1 MKKIILLAALVVF
14 AFSCDS
20 NNSGKRILTKSSGKI
35 NHLSVVVDNLLWEEE
50 VGKSIR
56 DVFGA
61 PVIALPQDE
70 PLFSMR
76 QMPPQVFT
84 DFATKNRLVLKI
96 EKGEAA
102 ETNVYKDVYAKPQVV
117 AVIKGMTNSEI
128 IDQLTENGSRI
139 ISSYKEAEITEK
151 QRRMRQSLNK
161 NNSIEE
167 TLGLSMEFPSVY
179 RIAKEENGFYWIR
192 KDLRTGS
199 MNIMLLPLPLDA
211 ISEGDEAVNDI
222 IKIRDSLGKA
232 YIPGPVEGSY
242 MITEAAFSPF
252 TSSTIIDNKETF
264 ETKGTWEVKNAFM
277 AGPFANYVIKDEVN
291 NRLIMAEGFTFAP
304 SIEKRDYMFEL
315 EAIIRSID
323 IK

>member
-1 MKKIILLAALVVF
+1 MTLFVF
-14 AFSCDS
+14 TFSCDS

-35 NHLSVVVDNLLWEEE
+35 NHLSVVVDNILWEEE
-50 VGKSIR
+50 VGNAIR

-61 PVIALPQDE
+61 AVVALPQAE

-84 DFATKNRLVLKI
+84 DFATKNRIVLKI

-102 ETNVYKDVYAKPQVV
+102 ETSIYKDVYAKPQVV
-117 AVIKGMTNSEI
+117 AVIKGMTNTEI
-128 IDQLTENGSRI
+128 IEQLNENGSRI
-139 ISSYKEAEITEK
+139 ISSFKEAEITEK
-151 QRRMRQSLNK
+151 QRRMKQSLNK

-167 TLGLSMEFPSVY
+167 KLGLTMEFPSVY
-179 RIAKEENGFYWIR
+179 RIAKEEDEFYWIR

-222 IKIRDSLGKA
+222 IKIRDSLGKVH
-232 YIPGPVEGSY
+232 IPGPVDGSY
-242 MITEAAFSPF
+242 MITEAAFAPF
-252 TSSTIIDNKETF
+252 ASSTIIDNKQAF

-277 AGPFANYVIKDEVN
+277 AGPYVNYVIKDEVN

-304 SIEKRDYMFEL
+304 SVEKRDYMFEL